1 MRELA
6 CELHCRKREL
16 CAPCSKTDEC
26 FDEMF
31 VCVCTCARCPPQR
44 FLMLCTVSCEEL
56 EQLVLA
62 TKKYLVITL
71 MLTMLSICYG
81 NTDTGEILS
90 P

>member
-1 MRELA
+1 MCELA
-6 CELHCRKREL
+6 RELHCRKRQPF
-16 CAPCSKTDEC
+16 AHRAQKTDEC

-62 TKKYLVITL
+62 ITKYLVNFDA
-71 MLTMLSICYG
+71 Y
-81 NTDTGEILS
+81 DA
-90 P
+90 